1 MKQYIV
7 CIMQLLL
14 FSKTGLNRKASTAI
28 TTLIRLF
35 FALITSF
42 NFAFPH

>member
-7 CIMQLLL
+7 CILQLLL
-14 FSKTGLNRKASTAI
+14 FSKTGLNRKAV